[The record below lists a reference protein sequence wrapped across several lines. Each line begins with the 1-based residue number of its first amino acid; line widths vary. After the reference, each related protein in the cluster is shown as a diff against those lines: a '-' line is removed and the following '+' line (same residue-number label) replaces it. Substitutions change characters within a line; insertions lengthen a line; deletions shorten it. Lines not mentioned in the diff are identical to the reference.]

1 MLLAIMVLEM
11 LSILSFKIPPPLLAE
26 LPEMVE
32 LMILRVPEL
41 QIPPPKVVA
50 VLLEMVELVMVAV
63 DKLKMAPPALLLAV
77 LLERVELLRVK
88 MPWLKIPPPL
98 RLTAKLLEMVE
109 LEMERVPRLLK
120 AAPLLEE
127 YFAPETVTPEMVRLP
142 PVAMLKIWKLRFA
155 LIMLEELSKPLI
167 IKEEEPGPLMVRVP
181 AVPPPA
187 IGVLALIMVG
197 SEALTVLLRELRV
210 IVPVILKL
218 MMSSPAVALAKV
230 IASLSEIKVSPELTI
245 SKVVSTVIVAGLILS
260 SNLRS
265 SSRGEPEALR
275 AFLFGERLKNLRK
288 AFKIMKRVPIQKP
301 K

>member
-275 AFLFGERLKNLRK
+275 AFLFGERLKSLRK
-288 AFKIMKRVPIQKP
+288 AFKSMDTLPIQQA
-301 K
+301 